1 MRTVLVISWFATY
14 RTYRLENP
22 QLQIHRHC
30 RRTIYVNVA
39 WCKELWVR
47 GWLTELTPQIVRH
60 NRNHRA
66 AATSISF
73 NMLDLM
79 HGDDFITL
87 HLCRKSN
94 APVYISHLSCI
105 THFTTGERLQKLHCK
120 KKKKNSVTCLL
131 MLQTKVQ
138 QTQSVLRYS
147 GEEKHKEMQHWMG
160 YKRKACVLEAAAG
173 REYGCSLNVVT
184 TQFQTIQAF

>member
-1 MRTVLVISWFATY
+1 MLTVLVISWFATCC
-14 RTYRLENP
+14 TYRLENP

-39 WCKELWVR
+39 WCKQLWVR

-60 NRNHRA
+60 NQNHRA

-73 NMLDLM
+73 NVLDLM

-94 APVYISHLSCI
+94 APVYISHLFCI
-105 THFTTGERLQKLHCK
+105 THFTTGERLQKQSGERLQKLHYK
-120 KKKKNSVTCLL
+120 KKKELSNMPSNATNKSPADTIWSEVFW
-131 MLQTKVQ
+131 
-138 QTQSVLRYS
+138 R
-147 GEEKHKEMQHWMG
+147 
-160 YKRKACVLEAAAG
+160 REAQRDATLDG
-173 REYGCSLNVVT
+173 L
-184 TQFQTIQAF
+184 